1 MTHPGEDDLVLYHYG
16 ETPETSAIAGHL
28 RDCQACAN
36 AYDRLR
42 LVLAAVSE
50 ADAPEPAADYGAR
63 LFERLRPRLAAQAV
77 DAAVTD
83 AAERRVARVLP
94 FARRLRPLLAL
105 AATVVVAFML
115 GRYTREPEVVTVP
128 GPVRERVLLIAV
140 GDHLDRSQ
148 MVLAELVHAGGNGE
162 VDIRSERDWAQ
173 DLVSA
178 NRLYRQAAVRAGE
191 RGVASVLDDLER
203 VLVEIATSPDSVS
216 SARLAELSERIESQ
230 GILFK
235 LRVLGAQVRD
245 RERAMVR
252 AASRS

>member
-1 MTHPGEDDLVLYHYG
+1 MTHVGEDDLVLYHYG
-16 ETPETSAIAGHL
+16 ETPEASAIAGHL
-28 RDCQACAN
+28 RECGDCAC

-50 ADAPEPAADYGAR
+50 ADAPEPAADYGSH
-63 LFERLRPRLAAQAV
+63 LYERLRPRLAALA
-77 DAAVTD
+77 DADASAAV
-83 AAERRVARVLP
+83 AERRLARVLP

-115 GRYTREPEVVTVP
+115 GRYTREPEVVTVA

-148 MVLAELVHAGGNGE
+148 MVLAELVHAGGNGN
-162 VDIRSERDWAQ
+162 VDISAERDWAQ

-191 RGVASVLDDLER
+191 RQVASVLDDLER
-203 VLVEIATSPDSVS
+203 MLVLVATSPDSVS
-216 SARLAELSERIESQ
+216 SARLDELRERIESQ

-235 LRVLGAQVRD
+235 VRVLGAQVRD

>member
-16 ETPETSAIAGHL
+16 EAPEASAIAGHL
-28 RDCQACAN
+28 RECADCASD
-36 AYDRLR
+36 YDRLR
-42 LVLAAVSE
+42 LVLLAVGE
-50 ADAPEPAADYGAR
+50 ADAPEPAADYGERLYAR
-63 LFERLRPRLAAQAV
+63 LQPRLGVQL
-77 DAAVTD
+77 DGD
-83 AAERRVARVLP
+83 PDGEGAERRVARVLP

-148 MVLAELVHAGGNGE
+148 MVLAELVHAGGNGS
-162 VDIRSERDWAQ
+162 VDISAERDWAQ

-178 NRLYRQAAVRAGE
+178 NRLYRQAAARAGE
-191 RGVASVLDDLER
+191 GQVASVLDDLER
-203 VLVEIATSPDSVS
+203 VLLEVATSPDSVS
-216 SARLAELSERIESQ
+216 SARLEELRERIESQ

-235 LRVLGAQVRD
+235 VRVLGAQMRD

>member
-1 MTHPGEDDLVLYHYG
+1 MTHVEADDLVLYHYG
-16 ETPETSAIAGHL
+16 EAPAASAIAGHL
-28 RDCQACAN
+28 RECADCAS

-50 ADAPEPAADYGAR
+50 ADVPEPDADYGR
-63 LFERLRPRLAAQAV
+63 HLYERLQPRLAARADGDA
-77 DAAVTD
+77 DAA

-148 MVLAELVHAGGNGE
+148 MVLAELVHAGGNGD
-162 VDIRSERDWAQ
+162 VDISAERDWAQ

-178 NRLYRQAAVRAGE
+178 NRLYRQAALRAGE
-191 RGVASVLDDLER
+191 RQVASVLDDLER
-203 VLVEIATSPDSVS
+203 VLVEVATSPDSVPF
-216 SARLAELSERIESQ
+216 ARLEELRERIESQ

-235 LRVLGAQVRD
+235 VRVLGSQVRD

-252 AASRS
+252 AASHS